1 MSKLLVIFSILLFF
15 IPTFLLLIYREVFI
29 LSKKTRSLSPL
40 IPSREQQEYNPD
52 VNTNDWDLHKNRLF
66 KFGRSQYKGLTFFLS
81 SEDRIYYLSD
91 TGTKIYC

>member
-1 MSKLLVIFSILLFF
+1 MDDSATIVLIFLSIIAVFAIAWAIFENLGAAEEGTLEE
-15 IPTFLLLIYREVFI
+15 RE
-29 LSKKTRSLSPL
+29 RNPSL
-40 IPSREQQEYNPD
+40 
-52 VNTNDWDLHKNRLF
+52 NTNDWDLHKNRLF